1 MMDKVDL
8 KIAIEAMQNSTSF
21 FDDMMSKSAKN
32 LSEPLSF
39 SGKDKY
45 IYMPSKELK
54 LLHRYLNLFI
64 FSLLPINDDVVFSY
78 RENVNIQHA
87 VYPHKFSK
95 YFLLNDLKNF
105 FTNIKRD
112 NIKTLLVNNV
122 EKIPVNFEPYI
133 DKILNLVCIDDTLAI
148 GFPTSPLIS
157 NSLLYEFDNNMFEF
171 CQNIGV
177 LYTRYADDLIF
188 SADQKELLVKIEE
201 YVPILLQ
208 QQYGNTFN
216 INDRKTRKFDK
227 SRQIK
232 ILGLVVLPNG
242 EVTIDRK
249 IKNEIETMIF
259 LFKYHADQ
267 WRDKVLQDS
276 LLPQTIIGKVNFAKS
291 VDPKYIDKLRKKYGS
306 TTVDLFM
313 RVKG

>member
-1 MMDKVDL
+1 MDKVDL

-64 FSLLPINDDVVFSY
+64 FSSLPINDDVVFSY

-122 EKIPVNFEPYI
+122 EKIPVNFELYI
-133 DKILNLVCIDDTLAI
+133 EKILNLVCIDDTLAI

-188 SADQKELLVKIEE
+188 SADKKELLVKIEE
-201 YVPILLQ
+201 HVPILLQ
-208 QQYGNTFN
+208 QQYGNIFD
-216 INDRKTRKFDK
+216 INDRKTRKLDK

-232 ILGLVVLPNG
+232 ILGLVILPNG

-267 WRDKVLQDS
+267 WQDKVLQDS
-276 LLPQTIIGKVNFAKS
+276 LLPQAIIGKVNFAKS